1 MATEVLRAVADGK
14 TISREVHH
22 DLESFILVIIY
33 VIYKHTVL
41 DPQLD
46 ATLRREAAVE
56 FQNYFGG
63 VDLRKIIIL
72 RGAAQNHQDKLRA
85 CHPPDGFVFY
95 ILTMCSRMLVKQN
108 PPRSLGPIPEMF
120 QDDSSEAELTTPTFI
135 SYEALEKMLQRAL
148 KVLLQV
154 GI

>member
-22 DLESFILVIIY
+22 DLESFIWVIIY
-33 VIYKHTVL
+33 AIYKHTVL

-46 ATLRREAAVE
+46 ATLRTEAAVE

-63 VDLRKIIIL
+63 VDLRKIIL
-72 RGAAQNHQDKLRA
+72 HRAEAQNHQDKLRA

-95 ILTMCSRMLVKQN
+95 LLSMCSRMLVKQN
-108 PPRSLGPIPEMF
+108 PLRSLGPIPEMF
-120 QDDSSEAELTTPTFI
+120 QDDSSEAELNTQTFI
-135 SYEALEKMLQRAL
+135 TYEALETMLQAIVE
-148 KVLLQV
+148 VLLGV
-154 GI
+154 